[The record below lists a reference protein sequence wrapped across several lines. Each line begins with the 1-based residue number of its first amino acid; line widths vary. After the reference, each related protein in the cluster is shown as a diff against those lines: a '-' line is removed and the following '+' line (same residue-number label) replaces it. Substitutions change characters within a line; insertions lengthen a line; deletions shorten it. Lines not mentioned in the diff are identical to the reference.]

1 MFIRADHQRRVRLA
15 AAAFV
20 AALAA
25 AMSSTPSPAAQ
36 SNAPPETFSAIAMAN
51 SDVLTGAGRVL
62 IRITRWTGDAE
73 RQRIV
78 GQLLERGSD
87 GFLREL
93 QKARPV
99 GNIRTPDSLGY
110 DLRYAYQQRGE
121 DGGRDI
127 VIATDRPISFWEAWN
142 RPRTVDYPFTVIQMH
157 MKPDG
162 TGTGTMSVATKV
174 RVIKNVIEL
183 ENFGTAPVML
193 TEVQV
198 EKD

>member
-1 MFIRADHQRRVRLA
+1 MLQRTHPHPARVV
-15 AAAFV
+15 AAFV
-20 AALAA
+20 AALAIL
-25 AMSSTPSPAAQ
+25 STAPSKAQ
-36 SNAPPETFSAIAMAN
+36 SNAPPENFSAVAMSN

-62 IRITRWTGDAE
+62 IRITRWTGEAE

-87 GFLREL
+87 GLLSEL

-110 DLRYAYQQRGE
+110 DLRYAHQQPGE

-127 VIATDRPISFWEAWN
+127 VIATDRPMSFWESWN
-142 RPRTVDYPFTVIQMH
+142 RPRTVDYPFTVIQLH
-157 MKPDG
+157 MNADG
-162 TGTGTMSVATKV
+162 KGTGTMSVATKV
-174 RVIKNVIEL
+174 RVMKNVIEL

-193 TEVQV
+193 TEVHA
-198 EKD
+198 EKDN